1 MRRGKE
7 GERSGSWKFLV
18 YIVSNVSTLNIY
30 VHQVALE
37 ERKGRGRVKTLSL
50 PSLSLLWF
58 LSQFIFWYIL
68 SLYYNLADEQ
78 SGVHV
83 VTRPFVGRNR

>member
-1 MRRGKE
+1 MRRGKG

-30 VHQVALE
+30 VHQAALE
-37 ERKGRGRVKTLSL
+37 ERKGRGRVKTLGL

-58 LSQFIFWYIL
+58 PFSIYFFL
-68 SLYYNLADEQ
+68 
-78 SGVHV
+78 VH
-83 VTRPFVGRNR
+83 PLPAL